1 VFSLRGWSPRIQ
13 TECPPPYLGSTD
25 GRGDGFRLRGCYPL
39 WRPFP
44 RPSTTHVLCNSL
56 EEVQLPLSGPA
67 TPRQQRLHAV
77 TLPRF
82 RLAPVRSPLLRGSRL
97 LSLPPGTEMFQFP
110 GLPLPVLCVQTGVTR
125 HDPRRVSPFGHPRI
139 NAWLAA
145 PRGLSQPP
153 TSFVGFWRLGIHRV
167 PFVTWQLQRCSRSLC
182 SSQGSRLEVLCP
194 PCRTRRPVRIQAEPR
209 GEVLAPRRRRSLK
222 AQQCAR
228 PGRSRSRRSA
238 PLAGRYW
245 ASRRRP
251 DRIASDRHLER
262 PGREVLASWRP
273 SRRGPRRCS
282 LERR

>member
-1 VFSLRGWSPRIQ
+1 MFSLRGWSPRIQ

-110 GLPLPVLCVQTGVTR
+110 GFPLPVLCVQTGVTR

-153 TSFVGFWRLGIHRV
+153 TSFIGFWRLGIHRV
-167 PFVTWQLQRCSRSLC
+167 PFVTWQLKDARARYVVLKVPGPSTRS
-182 SSQGSRLEVLCP
+182 P
-194 PCRTRRPVRIQAEPR
+194 PCRTCRPVRGSGRASWR
-209 GEVLAPRRRRSLK
+209 GARGSRRRRSLK
-222 AQQCAR
+222 AQQCVRPGPFPSAVPHPSRGGTRRAGEAAR
-228 PGRSRSRRSA
+228 PNSQ
-238 PLAGRYW
+238 
-245 ASRRRP
+245 
-251 DRIASDRHLER
+251 
-262 PGREVLASWRP
+262 
-273 SRRGPRRCS
+273 
-282 LERR
+282 